1 MTQNSLLIVAVL
13 LTTAIFT
20 GCASN
25 NASRQGLQPSPE
37 TSPRTETDL
46 LTTELAQLA
55 PALNH
60 SVLHRA
66 VAAMHCATRDG
77 AEAGERL
84 AVIDFSLPSSEHRL
98 WIFDLASKSLILED
112 FVAHGKGS
120 GQNMATVFSNV
131 EGSHQ
136 SSLGLFRTAE
146 SYYGAHG
153 YSLRMDG
160 LEQGANDL
168 ARMRAIVIHGAKYVD
183 PSWIP
188 RQGRIGRSHG
198 CPAVRPDIAELVVDQ
213 LKDGQ
218 FLFAYYPDEQW
229 LSRST
234 YLNCPG
240 NPPALQVSLND

>member
-1 MTQNSLLIVAVL
+1 MTQNRLIIAAIL
-13 LTTAIFT
+13 LTSAIFT
-20 GCASN
+20 GCAAGN
-25 NASRQGLQPSPE
+25 GSRQGFQPTPE
-37 TSPRTETDL
+37 EPLRTETDI

-55 PALNH
+55 TSLNQ

-66 VAAMHCATRDG
+66 VAAMHCAIKDG
-77 AEAGERL
+77 ADGSERL

-98 WIFDLASKSLILED
+98 WIFDLASKSLVLED

-146 SYYGAHG
+146 SYFGAHG

-160 LEQGANDL
+160 LEQGVNDL
-168 ARMRAIVIHGAKYVD
+168 ARTRAIVIHGAKYVD

-229 LSRST
+229 LSKSS

-240 NPPALQVSLND
+240 DQRGIQVSLND